1 MGNKWVELANL
12 QRSTEISKHTKAI
25 RNQNDSAA
33 ADKVR
38 IAQLEA
44 QVATLEARVQWAID
58 AIQHMQRQG

>member
-25 RNQNDSAA
+25 KNQHEAGA

-44 QVATLEARVQWAID
+44 QVAALEARVQWAID
-58 AIQHMQRQG
+58 AIQRLQQQK

>member
-12 QRSTEISKHTKAI
+12 QRSTEISKNTKAI
-25 RNQNDSAA
+25 RDQHEPAA
-33 ADKVR
+33 AAQAR

-44 QVATLEARVQWAID
+44 QVAALEARVRWAID